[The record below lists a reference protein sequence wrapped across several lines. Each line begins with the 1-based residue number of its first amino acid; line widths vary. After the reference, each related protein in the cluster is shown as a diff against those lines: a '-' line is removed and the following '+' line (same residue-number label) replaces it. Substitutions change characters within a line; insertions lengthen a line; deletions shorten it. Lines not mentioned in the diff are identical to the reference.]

1 MAECELV
8 ANCPIFLDKMEKKP
22 GLTEMYKQR
31 CCRTDNS
38 NCARYLV
45 SKSLGRERVPQS
57 LYPNQMA
64 AAHEII
70 SEVMSILLKR

>member
-8 ANCPIFLDKMEKKP
+8 ANCPFFLDNMEKKH

-31 CCRTDNS
+31 YCRTDNS

-45 SKSLGRERVPQS
+45 FKSLGRERVPQS

-64 AAHEII
+64 AAQGII
-70 SEVMSILLKR
+70 SEVMSILLRR